1 MIPDNNK
8 SKLILILVI
17 ILAFAIIFFGYA
29 ISLKNSSTSSL
40 NAIANDDDFSS
51 STENIA
57 KNKDIYINQSYPD
70 GPTAEAKIDSSN
82 VNSKLL
88 GSNDL
93 GTVELLG
100 PFGNPNS
107 DRKIAYSIG
116 MHPFESKSHKALFD
130 TVKSKDSSLD
140 YCYYIYKINVTN
152 YNTDDE
158 GRLDGQLLA
167 QEFVAPHIIK
177 NDYDLFVDVHSNKG
191 TVEGSYEETNFV
203 FAVGKDEKSEVI
215 VNKTLNKM
223 PELVYYLPNAQSSP
237 PYITLPVEQAGTPTV
252 NYETYSFEPINT
264 TYDLMDKF
272 VDAVDS
278 LEF

>member
-17 ILAFAIIFFGYA
+17 ILAIAIVFFGYA
-29 ISLKNSSTSSL
+29 ISVNNSNNSNGVANVD
-40 NAIANDDDFSS
+40 NAITIS
-51 STENIA
+51 
-57 KNKDIYINQSYPD
+57 QSYPD

-100 PFGNPNS
+100 PFGNTNS
-107 DRKIAYSIG
+107 NIKIAYSIG
-116 MHPFESKSHKALFD
+116 MHPLESKVHKALFD
-130 TVKSKDSSLD
+130 TVNSKSNSLN

-152 YNTDDE
+152 YDTDGE
-158 GRLDGQLLA
+158 GRMDGQLLA
-167 QEFVAPHIIK
+167 QEFVAPHIIS

-191 TVEGSYEETNFV
+191 MISGTYEETNFV
-203 FAVGKDEKSEVI
+203 FAVGQDEKSEAF
-215 VNKTLNKM
+215 VNKILDKM
-223 PELVYYLPNAQSSP
+223 PELVYYFPSAQSSP
-237 PYITLPVEQAGTPTV
+237 PYITLPTEQAGIPTV
-252 NYETYSFEPINT
+252 NYETYCYEPINT

-272 VDAVDS
+272 VEVVDN